1 MLGTVVIVSVVL
13 DQLTLLNH
21 FLTLLLASHG
31 WAFLVLL
38 FSFYI
43 PSREANILN
52 EGQQGQVGR
61 EIRQQFIIL

>member
-38 FSFYI
+38 FSLYI

-52 EGQQGQVGR
+52 EGQSGQGR